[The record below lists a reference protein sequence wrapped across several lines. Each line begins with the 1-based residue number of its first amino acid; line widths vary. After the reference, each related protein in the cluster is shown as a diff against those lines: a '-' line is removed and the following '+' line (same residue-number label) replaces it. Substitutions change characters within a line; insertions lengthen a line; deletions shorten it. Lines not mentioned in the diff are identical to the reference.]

1 MEPQQSLID
10 LLPIA
15 WRQELKGSLSLLT
28 DIERRLSGRAA
39 NPSRE
44 KIFSAFDVDPG
55 SIKVIILGQDP
66 YPDPS
71 AAMGL
76 AFSTPM
82 DYKKIP
88 ASLRNIFMEYHS
100 DLGLPIPVMG
110 DLTPWV
116 NEGVFLLNTILTCA
130 PGESLSHSDLGWE
143 LFTEAVLAKVVTPA
157 TVGIL
162 WGTRAQRYSY
172 LFDDQMVIASVH
184 PSPLSAYRGF
194 FSSRPFSRA
203 NELLHK
209 KGIEPIN
216 WTLQNA

>member
-1 MEPQQSLID
+1 MGAQQSFPD
-10 LLPIA
+10 LLPMA
-15 WRQELKGSLSLLT
+15 WRQEMKESYPLLT
-28 DIERRLSGRAA
+28 EIEAKLSGRAT

-44 KIFSAFDVDPG
+44 KIFTAFNVDPG

-66 YPDPS
+66 YPDPL

-76 AFSTPM
+76 AFSTPT
-82 DYKKIP
+82 DCKKIP
-88 ASLRNIFMEYHS
+88 ASLRNIFTEYHS
-100 DLGLPIPVMG
+100 DLGLPIPVTG

-116 NEGVFLLNTILTCA
+116 KEGVFLLNTILTCA

-143 LFTEAVLAKVVTPA
+143 LFTEAVLEKVVTPK

-162 WGTRAQRYSY
+162 WGTRAQKYSS
-172 LFDDQMVIASVH
+172 LFDGQMVIASVH

-194 FSSRPFSRA
+194 FGSRPFSRA
-203 NELLHK
+203 NELLDK
-209 KGIEPIN
+209 SGIEPIN